1 MCSNLIN
8 KSQNPTASLKKI
20 NLIKTINYHKYSDF
34 PKDISE
40 FMDGAEHGV
49 ILLTMGMTYFPS
61 DIPPHLEAELIKA
74 FSRVKQRVLIKLH
87 K

>member
-1 MCSNLIN
+1 M
-8 KSQNPTASLKKI
+8 
-20 NLIKTINYHKYSDF
+20 IKTIKYHKYSDF